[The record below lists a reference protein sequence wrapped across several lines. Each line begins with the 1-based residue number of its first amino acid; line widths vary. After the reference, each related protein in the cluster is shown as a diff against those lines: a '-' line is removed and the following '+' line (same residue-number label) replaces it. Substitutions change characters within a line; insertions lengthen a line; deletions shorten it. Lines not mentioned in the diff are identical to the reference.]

1 MNTRR
6 QFLLQ
11 APIGVLAAAAACRG
25 DTPTPATIS
34 TPGFA

>member
-11 APIGVLAAAAACRG
+11 APIGMLAAAACRG
-25 DTPTPATIS
+25 DTPTPEATSIKIVIE
-34 TPGFA
+34 